1 MSVICYHGETQH
13 RINQDRG
20 NEIFEVMLDDVN
32 RKIITCIKDEP
43 KTALQVSTETGLSSS
58 MTYRRL
64 RELKEKN
71 LLILSGEI
79 STDKKKRFRHKSKIR
94 KVVTS
99 FDGNVT
105 DIQIYLNLK
114 N

>member
-1 MSVICYHGETQH
+1 MSVICYYGETPY
-13 RINQDRG
+13 RINQERG
-20 NEIFEVMLDDVN
+20 NEILEVMLDDIN
-32 RKIITCIKDEP
+32 RKIIICIKDES

-64 RELKEKN
+64 QKLKEKK

-79 STDKKKRFRHKSKIR
+79 STDKKKRLKHKSKIH

-105 DIQIYLNLK
+105 DIKIYSNMR

>member
-1 MSVICYHGETQH
+1 MSVISYYGETSH

-20 NEIFEVMLDDVN
+20 NEILKVIRDDVN
-32 RKIITCIKDEP
+32 RKIITCIKNEP
-43 KTALQVSTETGLSSS
+43 KTVLQISIETGLSSS

-71 LLILSGEI
+71 LLFLSGEI
-79 STDKKKRFRHKSKIR
+79 CTDNKKRFRHKSKIR

-105 DIQIYLNLK
+105 DIQIYSNLK
-114 N
+114 S